1 LNNFTDSLFNR
12 IKEISYKYQRQNGCH
27 GWEHTE
33 RVTEL
38 CRYFGERLNADL
50 LVLLSAALM
59 HDIGRG
65 HKNHAEKSAEL
76 AEPILRDLGVM
87 EEKILRI
94 KEVIISH
101 SWSGTKK
108 ASSIEAKIL
117 SDADKLDAIGAI
129 GIYRAAMFNCEQD
142 RSYNIFINH
151 FHEKLLKLK
160 DNLFIEEAKK
170 IAHNRHTFLLR
181 FLEEF
186 ERELNI
192 RC

>member
-1 LNNFTDSLFNR
+1 LNKFNNSLYKQ
-12 IKEISYKYQRQNGCH
+12 IKEISCKYQRKNGCH

-38 CRYFGERLNADL
+38 CRYFGEKLDADL

-65 HKNHAEKSAEL
+65 NKNHAEKSAEL
-76 AEPILRDLGVM
+76 AEPILRELGVV
-87 EEKILRI
+87 EEKIFKI
-94 KEVIISH
+94 KEAIFSH
-101 SWSGTKK
+101 SWTGTKK
-108 ASSIEAKIL
+108 AGSMEAKIL

-142 RSYNIFINH
+142 RSYNTFINH

-160 DNLFIEEAKK
+160 DNLFIDEAKK
-170 IAHNRHTFLLR
+170 IAHDRHLFLIRYLQ
-181 FLEEF
+181 EF
-186 ERELNI
+186 DRELNI
-192 RC
+192 RY